1 MAGSTSTS
9 TTTQSARRT
18 YSAEEL
24 RRLRN
29 ATSQPKLREAIEEHD
44 GEDAELVKEHVLRG
58 SKSFAARSWRSR
70 QSTQSLRVPSDK
82 ENRSANVSEA
92 TDRPLVSRPVVKLPG
107 VLGEI
112 APNNQAIRGGPWR
125 QRLSPTPSLRKKKIE
140 SLVKAHGSPQHV
152 RVTAGGR
159 IVPSE
164 QSPLCHPRYGYS
176 AVQINGGLV
185 KFAPNHPVG
194 KAQWSQ
200 ATQNGFVAQDV
211 HGRLCQIVNG
221 TVLPLTEVDGA
232 LQLYMPAPNLNIT
245 QRGPSTAPTNAAGP
259 PHADS
264 QPRKPS
270 SVIAPDPPHAAQI
283 SALELEYSKL
293 DAELK
298 DLNKTEVLHGRTMG
312 RAAREAL
319 VSKRRELVVGM
330 DNVRKALKSL
340 RDQAAPPDIP
350 TATQHGGLR
359 RSMSPTKSRLPG
371 FLQQRQDMPHLPV
384 QQVPPAMLGPFFG
397 AMQPPP
403 YQAPWGIQP
412 VPSPESAYG
421 QPWAMPPAAMFAQP
435 PPFDGSVSAVGLP
448 SQSPPLSSTLNQ
460 EQPVQPSAPVQQ
472 QAATTDLP
480 QNDGSCSVAD
490 LEKISP
496 SRQSHAV
503 LIKAPESKGLKSS
516 LNPMS
521 PVYKP
526 GQSVSPQSS
535 NEPRPVMKPVEGRAP
550 TPMAPFHQLNPSLGG
565 PLRVVNHT
573 DEPASPPQRA
583 LVQSSS
589 IASFETVDFFP
600 RNTREYSTRRHE
612 YPDPSNTVAGNKE
625 NVDLQRHDSKL
636 NPPMSTPEK
645 LKTINQN
652 HEGASPHTTAP
663 AAPPGTPVNAD
674 AVLSRTQLP
683 SHIDERT
690 WERQDHGD
698 KVDTLPDRGKHN
710 LSPKIKRRDFL
721 FVEER
726 PEQLAVQPSP
736 SPDKYGHLQ
745 DELCVQSSP
754 DSHDDFLKKPRD
766 FVEGYQA
773 GLKRQAPAV
782 DRSGDWID
790 GYCAGLKKATSASS
804 SATNVSGVTGHSDGS
819 PTKPNSRRPSPVGIV
834 QRSDGRRNALMPIE
848 AQQSMD
854 TLKQAILAPQ
864 NENAVLTPAAD
875 GPHITEAPLN
885 LGAWARQHGSGP
897 LLDMPAEVP
906 AGSFN
911 GFHFPPRTSSMV
923 QRQPGVSDELVG
935 PRNETLSA
943 PGLEDG
949 QGPAVPLLQKIRSG
963 NEPNP
968 LSRAVSVNKSIASS
982 TDPTAVGARV
992 SNMTSIDSNLYRH
1005 WPGPRV
1011 FSPHLDYKS
1020 ISSVAQQAGFASGF
1034 FAQVPGQFDG
1044 THDDLDPVPP
1054 AAPKLTHAHPATGPA
1069 FTQRPYGGVM
1079 GDGTVA
1085 ASRPY
1090 NSHFK
1095 ESSLDGMSN
1104 APASPLIS
1112 PKGSPNKASP
1122 TKGSPARTK
1131 FEHIAGKVGIKVPV
1145 NGKEASATPG
1155 EPVSPKGKGLW
1166 HKAWGLGRKDG
1177 NSGEGAGSGV
1187 PAAAAK

>member
-1 MAGSTSTS
+1 MTYAVSPCEPSPAS
-9 TTTQSARRT
+9 FQRHARWV
-18 YSAEEL
+18 
-24 RRLRN
+24 
-29 ATSQPKLREAIEEHD
+29 D
-44 GEDAELVKEHVLRG
+44 ELVGSPDPHAHNRPTFSSLLTDDDSAEHVLRG

-92 TDRPLVSRPVVKLPG
+92 TDRPLVIRPVVKLPG

-125 QRLSPTPSLRKKKIE
+125 QRQSPTPSLRKKKIE

-211 HGRLCQIVNG
+211 NGRLCQIVDG

-245 QRGPSTAPTNAAGP
+245 QRGPSTGATNPPAA
-259 PHADS
+259 S
-264 QPRKPS
+264 QPRRPS
-270 SVIAPDPPHAAQI
+270 SVVAPDPPHAAQI

-312 RAAREAL
+312 RSSKEAL

-340 RDQAAPPDIP
+340 RDQAVPPDIP
-350 TATQHGGLR
+350 TAPQHGGLR
-359 RSMSPTKSRLPG
+359 RPMSPTASRLPG
-371 FLQQRQDMPHLPV
+371 FLQQRQDMPHMAA
-384 QQVPPAMLGPFFG
+384 QQAPPAMLGPFFG

-412 VPSPESAYG
+412 TPSPESAYG

-435 PPFDGSVSAVGLP
+435 PPFDGSVSAIGLP
-448 SQSPPLSSTLNQ
+448 PQSEPVSSAVNR
-460 EQPVQPSAPVQQ
+460 EQHVQQNATALQ
-472 QAATTDLP
+472 QAATIDLP

-503 LIKAPESKGLKSS
+503 PIKVPDGKSLKSS

-535 NEPRPVMKPVEGRAP
+535 NEPRPVMKPVAGRAP
-550 TPMAPFHQLNPSLGG
+550 TPMAPLHQLNPSLGG
-565 PLRVVNHT
+565 PLRVVNNT
-573 DEPASPPQRA
+573 DEPASPPQKA

-589 IASFETVDFFP
+589 IASFETADFFP

-612 YPDPSNTVAGNKE
+612 YPDPCDTVAENKE
-625 NVDLQRHDSKL
+625 NIDLQRHDSKL
-636 NPPMSTPEK
+636 GPRTTTPEK
-645 LKTINQN
+645 LKTIDQK
-652 HEGASPHTTAP
+652 HEGASPHPTAP

-683 SHIDERT
+683 ARIDERT
-690 WERQDHGD
+690 WERQNHGHEMD
-698 KVDTLPDRGKHN
+698 AVPDRDKHN

-726 PEQLAVQPSP
+726 PEQLAAQPSP
-736 SPDKYGHLQ
+736 SPEKFSHLQ

-754 DSHDDFLKKPRD
+754 DSHGDFLKKPRD

-782 DRSGDWID
+782 DRSGDWIE
-790 GYCAGLKKATSASS
+790 GYCAGLKKAASTSS
-804 SATNVSGVTGHSDGS
+804 SATNISGGPGHSNGS
-819 PTKPNSRRPSPVGIV
+819 PTKPTSRRPSPVGV
-834 QRSDGRRNALMPIE
+834 AQRSDGRRNALMPIE
-848 AQQSMD
+848 AQESMD

-906 AGSFN
+906 AGSLN

-923 QRQPGVSDELVG
+923 QRQSVASDELVG

-943 PGLEDG
+943 HGLEDS
-949 QGPAVPLLQKIRSG
+949 QGSVMPLLQKIRSG

-968 LSRAVSVNKSIASS
+968 LSRAVSLSKSIASS
-982 TDPTAVGARV
+982 SDTTAAGARV
-992 SNMTSIDSNLYRH
+992 SSMTSIDSNLYRH
-1005 WPGPRV
+1005 GPRPRV
-1011 FSPHLDYKS
+1011 FSPHLEYKS

-1044 THDDLDPVPP
+1044 TQDAPEPVPP

-1069 FTQRPYGGVM
+1069 ITQRTHGGVM
-1079 GDGTVA
+1079 SDSTGA
-1085 ASRPY
+1085 AFRPY

-1095 ESSLDGMSN
+1095 ESSLDGISN
-1104 APASPLIS
+1104 PSASPPMS
-1112 PKGSPNKASP
+1112 PKEIPKKDSP
-1122 TKGSPARTK
+1122 TKGSPARAK
-1131 FEHIAGKVGIKVPV
+1131 FEHIAGKVGIKVSV
-1145 NGKEASATPG
+1145 NGKEASAAPG

-1166 HKAWGLGRKDG
+1166 HKAWGLGRKDS
-1177 NSGEGAGSGV
+1177 NTGESAGFGAL
-1187 PAAAAK
+1187 AAAPK